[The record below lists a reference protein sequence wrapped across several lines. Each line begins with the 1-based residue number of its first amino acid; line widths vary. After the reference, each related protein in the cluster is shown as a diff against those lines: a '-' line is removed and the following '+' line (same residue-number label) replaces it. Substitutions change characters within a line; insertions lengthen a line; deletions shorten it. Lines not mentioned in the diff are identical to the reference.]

1 MIWIKQR
8 DISNIMNMFN
18 RAAEAGDALV
28 AGELF
33 DTLVQIAST
42 SQEHMK
48 DKKTLDA
55 MQWKR
60 ISELTMKEIEGILSN
75 PMMDLK
81 TQLILG
87 RKVMPIV
94 GQAEQESVDY
104 SEYVNN
110 QL

>member
-1 MIWIKQR
+1 MIWLKQR
-8 DISNIMNMFN
+8 DISRLVDMFN

-42 SQEHMK
+42 SQEYIQE
-48 DKKTLDA
+48 KKSLDA

-75 PMMDLK
+75 PMMDLR
-81 TQLILG
+81 TQLVLG
-87 RKVMPIV
+87 RKVMPLV
-94 GQAEQESVDY
+94 GQSEQESVDY
-104 SEYVNN
+104 SEYV
-110 QL
+110 QKQI